1 MKHRSI
7 QHTLSSALGLL
18 IFLFASSCI
27 SNKEIQ
33 NPELT
38 TVQVSSF
45 VLTSKS
51 NPSLEK
57 VFFSIDHAKG
67 KIYNAQPLPYGTQID
82 SVKIKVGIQT
92 PATFKLLIDGKEIER
107 SAADS
112 IYLRD
117 RWNKEITVE
126 VTNKEKAL
134 KKSYTVQILIHIIG
148 CLLSQVN
155 FPI

>member
-51 NPSLEK
+51 NPTLEK

-67 KIYNAQPLPYGTQID
+67 KIYNAPSMALR
-82 SVKIKVGIQT
+82 
-92 PATFKLLIDGKEIER
+92 LIR
-107 SAADS
+107 
-112 IYLRD
+112 
-117 RWNKEITVE
+117 
-126 VTNKEKAL
+126 
-134 KKSYTVQILIHIIG
+134 
-148 CLLSQVN
+148 
-155 FPI
+155 